1 MQTPG
6 HLEIGPASAPCEE
19 LGLLSLLEE
28 DALMSLVYSQMFA
41 NLELDKPAEILKAA
55 VKAAGE
61 MARLQGQSES
71 EARAK
76 TMAEAR
82 AMTETAAAGMLRA
95 AARVRAAAE
104 ESAKAQAQVEAA
116 EVARMGAETQRAEE
130 QRATTAATARAQAA
144 TEAEQAKEVRL
155 VAEEVAEEA
164 RAEVEAEARA
174 EFLTR
179 KFADEAAKATDEALG
194 LTRKYATSEQRL
206 WLDRA
211 LLACQSQVACQSP
224 PTTDE
229 ARRSDTDRVSVSP
242 MSVMTRYRVVVGD
255 TDDTD
260 DYSKSSADFERHR
273 YRLSGRRH
281 PPLTL
286 TAAEGASPAFIRG
299 YTRLRATVCE
309 RPLGSTP
316 QALRRARCSREAMPL
331 PEPC

>member
-6 HLEIGPASAPCEE
+6 HLEIGPASAPCKEE
-19 LGLLSLLEE
+19 GLLSLLEE

-41 NLELDKPAEILKAA
+41 NLELDKPAEILNAA

-130 QRATTAATARAQAA
+130 QRATTAAAARARAA

-155 VAEEVAEEA
+155 VAEEAAEEA

-174 EFLTR
+174 ERLTR
-179 KFADEAAKATDEALG
+179 KFAHEAAEATDEALG

-211 LLACQSQVACQSP
+211 LLACQSPVARQSS

-229 ARRSDTDRVSVSP
+229 ASDTDRVSVSP

-273 YRLSGRRH
+273 YRLSGRRP

-286 TAAEGASPAFIRG
+286 TAAEGASPAFVRG

-331 PEPC
+331 PEPR